1 MKNQYI
7 VGDCLKRGLGQ
18 FADLRGAR
26 QERRRGLFLG
36 GGGGA
41 VDTPMH
47 TMI

>member
-26 QERRRGLFLG
+26 QEGQRELFLRG
-36 GGGGA
+36 GEG